1 MILERKQNTNDH
13 KAQISIISYIKKK
26 LASIVIHLLV
36 VIFKLN
42 ILSKSFE
49 VSYVF
54 RSKNRK
60 VMEMFNAATI
70 KITFVI
76 QTCRAKFLWMQHT
89 SLIYIRSL
97 KRRHHHTTATYFF
110 LSLTLKISQ
119 LSSFFTFQEKIFIF
133 LFLCRN
139 KYIHHWRCS
148 KYTLNTITLVVFV
161 KHLCSENIYV

>member
-1 MILERKQNTNDH
+1 MLWFWNENRIPTTTPDVIGHH

-26 LASIVIHLLV
+26 FASIVIDLLV
-36 VIFKLN
+36 VLFKLN
-42 ILSKSFE
+42 ILTKSFE

-89 SLIYIRSL
+89 SL
-97 KRRHHHTTATYFF
+97 F
-110 LSLTLKISQ
+110 
-119 LSSFFTFQEKIFIF
+119 
-133 LFLCRN
+133 
-139 KYIHHWRCS
+139 
-148 KYTLNTITLVVFV
+148 
-161 KHLCSENIYV
+161 